1 MPFSQPT
8 FPDFSGGDKLTARV
22 INKLIDSVQSASI
35 NNPTGG
41 GLNSANS
48 SSGNS
53 VSLPENIARPPIWA
67 QIISI
72 KRNSSPVSGSGS
84 VSGIGGT
91 SACPDYVYAYGW
103 VELIEDVNIS
113 RSKSEFFFINP
124 VSSASGSATSG
135 TGGAVNQSSLPDQS
149 VLECRDINAL
159 NTSVGGMT
167 GTPENF
173 PAYEVNNQVV
183 PLGTVVKLYFG
194 QGNYMLFNNT
204 GGGAGAG
211 ASSNYIDVITNVC
224 PIFEEVEPAIGVT
237 LINTTGG
244 IKGGPITSSG
254 TIQLSPSG
262 AKAGSYVNPSIVVD
276 TYGRITQ
283 AVNGSE
289 LITNIQADIVAVN
302 NTLNNLQTQIN
313 AISQALVTI
322 ENEINALALRV
333 TNLGG

>member
-22 INKLIDSVQSASI
+22 INKLIDSVQAASI
-35 NNPTGG
+35 NNPGGG
-41 GLNSANS
+41 GLNSINS

-53 VSLPENIARPPIWA
+53 VSLPETISRPPIWA
-67 QIISI
+67 QIVSI
-72 KRNSSPVSGSGS
+72 KRNSTPVSGSGS

-91 SACPDYVYAYGW
+91 TACPDYVYAYGW
-103 VELIEDVNIS
+103 VELIENVNIS

-124 VSSASGSATSG
+124 VDSASGSATSG
-135 TGGAVNQSSLPDQS
+135 AGGAINESFLPDQS

-159 NTSVGGMT
+159 NTSVGGMV
-167 GTPENF
+167 GSPEDF

-204 GGGAGAG
+204 GGGAGPG

-254 TIQLSPSG
+254 TIQLSTSG
-262 AKAGSYVNPSIVVD
+262 AKAGTYSNPTIVVD

-283 AVNGSE
+283 ATNGTANLASLE
-289 LITNIQADIVAVN
+289 ARITSLEA
-302 NTLNNLQTQIN
+302 
-313 AISQALVTI
+313 
-322 ENEINALALRV
+322 RV
-333 TNLGG
+333 TALEG